1 MKLIII
7 ALLLVIS
14 GLNAQSQSLSPEVI
28 TTVGDYFTNS
38 YASLS
43 ITIGELATETVSN
56 SNNILTQG
64 FQQSQYFTVDI
75 EENKKNGFAVTVFP
89 NPTNDILNI
98 DIKTEQNLN
107 TRIQL
112 CDENGKILIDEN
124 IKVLETSRKYDLK
137 IFAAGLYFLKI
148 KTDNDYSKT
157 VKIIKR

>member
-1 MKLIII
+1 MKVLILT
-7 ALLLVIS
+7 LLLIVS
-14 GLNAQSQSLSPEVI
+14 GLYTQSQTLSPEVI
-28 TTVGDYFTNS
+28 TTAGDYFTNS

-43 ITIGELATETVSN
+43 VTIGELATETVSN

-98 DIKTEQNLN
+98 DIKTEQNVN
-107 TRIQL
+107 TSIQL
-112 CDENGKILIDEN
+112 CDENGKVLIDEN
-124 IKVLETSRKYDLK
+124 LKVTETNRKYDLK

-148 KTDNDYSKT
+148 KTQNDYSKT

>member
-1 MKLIII
+1 MKFIII
-7 ALLLVIS
+7 TFLLITS
-14 GLNAQSQSLSPEVI
+14 GLNVQSQSLSPEVI

-112 CDENGKILIDEN
+112 CDEN
-124 IKVLETSRKYDLK
+124 
-137 IFAAGLYFLKI
+137 
-148 KTDNDYSKT
+148 
-157 VKIIKR
+157 

>member
-1 MKLIII
+1 MKFIII
-7 ALLLVIS
+7 TFLLITS
-14 GLNAQSQSLSPEVI
+14 GLNVQSQSLTPEVI
-28 TTVGDYFTNS
+28 TTAGDYFSNS

-98 DIKTEQNLN
+98 DFKTENDVN
-107 TRIQL
+107 TSIQL
-112 CDENGKILIDEN
+112 CDENGKILINEN

-148 KTDNDYSKT
+148 KNDNDYLKT